1 MKISA
6 KIGTN
11 VRFVIF
17 LDIIYVFSPTKRVN
31 MPNRDKVRQMF
42 DDIASDYDA
51 LNHIMSLNVDR
62 SWRRRAL
69 KRIITPDRAQNIM
82 DLACGTGDFSIAIA
96 EAMPEG
102 SHVTGVD
109 LSEGM
114 LAVMRRKVD
123 EAGLSDRIS
132 IQTGEGENLAFPDDT
147 FDVVT
152 IAFGI
157 RNFENR
163 EQGLREAL
171 RVLKPGGSIVI
182 LELSE
187 PGNPVVRWFYD
198 IYFTRVLPLIGK
210 KVSGNGAAYHYLPAS
225 VINFPKKEEWME
237 TMRECGFGEVAHRA
251 FSLGICR
258 MYSGRK

>member
-1 MKISA
+1 
-6 KIGTN
+6 
-11 VRFVIF
+11 
-17 LDIIYVFSPTKRVN
+17 

-42 DDIASDYDA
+42 DDIALNYDA
-51 LNHIMSLNVDR
+51 LNHIMSLNVDK

-69 KRIITPDRAQNIM
+69 KKIISPDSTQQIM

-96 EAMPEG
+96 RAMPDG

-114 LAVMRRKVD
+114 LEVMRKKVE

-132 IQTGEGENLAFPDDT
+132 IQTGEGENLAFPDGT
-147 FDVVT
+147 FDAVT

-163 EQGLREAL
+163 EQGLREVL
-171 RVLKPGGSIVI
+171 RVLKPGGRIII

-187 PGNPVVRWFYD
+187 PSNPVVRWFYN
-198 IYFTRVLPLIGK
+198 IYFTRLMPLIGR

-225 VINFPKKEEWME
+225 VLNFPKKEAWMQ
-237 TMRECGFGEVAHRA
+237 TMRSCGFGEVTHKA

-258 MYSGRK
+258 MFTGCKTVQVLQPG